1 MSKYYF
7 ESELHEFCSPLSYF
21 LDKAK
26 ENGDATVELFEAV
39 PCRVPIIGWCNEYET
54 IVESEDC
61 GKTCEQYSPK
71 NGKSGMCKHK
81 SLTLFECG
89 KKVKVDVKTGRE
101 IL

>member
-26 ENGDATVELFEAV
+26 VNGDATIELFKAV
-39 PCRVPIIGWCNEYET
+39 PCRIPCVQWCKVYET
-54 IVESEDC
+54 IVEPENC
-61 GKTCEQYSPK
+61 GKICDLYSPK

-81 SLTLFECG
+81 SLIIFEHG
-89 KKVKVDVKTGRE
+89 KKVKIDVKTGRE
-101 IL
+101 I